1 MVGRSGG
8 RAPLA
13 LALLTLVS
21 AGAVNAQDTPW
32 WEQPD
37 ARAEARRTLTR
48 VEELMEATER
58 GDPRPAAAALQDP
71 SWIVRALAAVR
82 LQVLGLDQATA
93 EALRLQ
99 ADPSRPPPADDQRA
113 LRLAREFA
121 DALEVELAP
130 AVDLPPGEAARIAAS
145 FLTERVRS
153 GPRDEDPL
161 LKRRMVESLL
171 AWRTAV
177 SAAADRA
184 WLARRLLGLTDIDQ
198 AVEDLKAPSAARAVG
213 EDGDAVFA
221 WYRSN
226 APFLYWHPAERRF
239 RVDVAA
245 RAARRPSAE
254 HRRATPWGPQEGPN
268 APPRETDAQR

>member
-1 MVGRSGG
+1 MS
-8 RAPLA
+8 RASSRARA
-13 LALLTLVS
+13 LALVVVLAS
-21 AGAVNAQDTPW
+21 AGVVSAQDTPW
-32 WEQPD
+32 WDQPD
-37 ARAEARRTLTR
+37 ARAEARRTLAK
-48 VEELMEATER
+48 VKDLMEATER

-82 LQVLGLDQATA
+82 LEVLGLDRGTA
-93 EALRLQ
+93 EALRRQ
-99 ADPSRPPPADDQRA
+99 ADPGKPPPGDDYRP

-121 DALEVELAP
+121 AALEVELG
-130 AVDLPPGEAARIAAS
+130 PPVEVSLQEAARIAAS
-145 FLTERVRS
+145 FLTERVKG
-153 GPRDEDPL
+153 GPPDEDPL

-171 AWRTAV
+171 AWRAV
-177 SAAADRA
+177 VPEKADRA

-213 EDGDAVFA
+213 EDGERVFG

-245 RAARRPSAE
+245 RAARQPSAE
-254 HRRATPWGPQEGPN
+254 FRRTTPWGPQEGPN